1 MSVGEVPKL
10 RQRRRLWPW
19 LGLPVALAVIAL
31 AGWVGF
37 WFFAAQKTAGSLDAW
52 IAREKLFH
60 RTWTCP
66 HRQFGGFPSGI
77 EISCSKPTFDGMIFG
92 RHYAG
97 SLAGFTASA
106 EFSKPNDVIIHVMSP
121 FAALSDDKTID
132 LNLAWNTLDVHLGG
146 LPSDMTDIAM
156 SGSGLKLAGHAQG
169 VGALAASAQQG
180 LAKISRDPANADRAI
195 RFDVALSGVNVPAV
209 DQFLGDTAPAEI
221 AAVGDVTQASLDPSK
236 TLVQTM
242 DQWRVAGGHVY
253 FAKLNVS
260 RGETQINAKGPLTI
274 SPTHQLQGRLDTKCI
289 GYESVLQRL
298 GVDPGLITAGSLLAS
313 LLGGSHEDQKSGT
326 QPLHIPI
333 SFNSG
338 RLSVGPVRTSIQLP
352 PLY

>member
-1 MSVGEVPKL
+1 MSVGENPKL
-10 RQRRRLWPW
+10 RKRRRLWPW
-19 LGLPVALAVIAL
+19 LGLPVALVIIAA
-31 AGWVGF
+31 AGWIGF
-37 WFFAAQKTAGSLDAW
+37 WFFAAQQTAGSLDAW
-52 IAREKLFH
+52 IGREKLFH
-60 RTWTCP
+60 RNWTCP

-132 LNLAWNTLDVHLGG
+132 LNLAWNNLDVHLGG
-146 LPSDMTDIAM
+146 LPSDVSDISM
-156 SGSGLKLAGHAQG
+156 SGSGLKLQGHAQG

-180 LAKISRDPANADRAI
+180 LARVSRDPANADRAI
-195 RFDVALSGVNVPAV
+195 RFDVAFSGANVPAV
-209 DQFLGDTAPAEI
+209 DQFLGNAAPAEI
-221 AAVGDVTQASLDPSK
+221 AAAGVVTQASLDPSK
-236 TLVQTM
+236 TLVQTL
-242 DQWRVAGGHVY
+242 DQWRVAGGHVD

-260 RGETQINAKGPLTI
+260 RGETQIEAKGPLTL
-274 SPTHQLQGRLDTKCI
+274 SPTHQLQGRLDTKCT
-289 GYESVLQRL
+289 GYETVLQRL
-298 GVDPGLITAGSLLAS
+298 GVDPALITAGSLLAS
-313 LLGGSHEDQKSGT
+313 LLGGSKEDEKSGT

-333 SFNSG
+333 GFNSG